1 MPGIPDRMF
10 GQADKSQNAENTETH
25 KFLYLPVTNPI
36 TGRTWLNNNLGAE
49 YARIASSDFKPT
61 QQAKTYNDYKA
72 YGSLFQGGRKA
83 DGHELM
89 NWTSATEGTGAN
101 GVSTVRDDNPTSSPG
116 FITDTSRMW
125 RVNPGN
131 TLWVSESGSN
141 NVCPEGY
148 RLPTGGPAEAD
159 GIKKEWETEVNS
171 WNTANT
177 ENHTDT
183 TLEQAFNSTLKLSR
197 AGYRQPTNGNW
208 ARTGGAFDYWSG
220 SPTGIDNKLFVMYFN
235 NDKGSTV
242 RPSHNDNQG
251 YGLSVRCIKDQN

>member
-1 MPGIPDRMF
+1 MF
-10 GQADKSQNAENTETH
+10 GVTDNSGKADTH
-25 KFLYLPVTNPI
+25 KFVYLPVTNPI

-49 YARIASSDFKPT
+49 YARIASSDFTPT
-61 QQAKTYNDYKA
+61 QPAKTYNDYKA

-89 NWTSATEGTGAN
+89 NWTSATVGTGVNATSA
-101 GVSTVRDDNPTSSPG
+101 VKEDNPTSSG
-116 FITDTSRMW
+116 FITNIKW
-125 RVNPGN
+125 RENPKN
-131 TLWVSESGSN
+131 TLWVSESGLN

-171 WNTANT
+171 WNITNT
-177 ENHTDT
+177 ENYANT

-197 AGYRQPTNGNW
+197 AGYRQPTN
-208 ARTGGAFDYWSG
+208 ASLVRTGTAFDYWSG
-220 SPTGIDNKLFVMYFN
+220 SPKDTDNKLFVMYFN

-242 RPSHNDNQG
+242 RPFHNDSQG